1 VSKSLVVRGY
11 RRRPLRVAVLA
22 AIVSIAIGCRPDP
35 DPAQKMTPLERRG
48 ERVFTGEQCFYHC
61 HTFGARRGKDYDARD
76 ARAGL
81 PPDLPKAPRRTADWY
96 RAYIVDPRAVLPQ
109 SPMPSRGNLSR
120 KKLDALVAFLEHQ
133 NQQPHWQPSPA
144 PPPAVPETGNGLT
157 EYTRGRAL
165 YGANCVGCHGEWG
178 NGGGPVGQLLVP
190 EPRNFTDSFWMSK
203 QSETYLF
210 SVISDGKPNTA
221 MAGFKDLL
229 TKRERALVMRYV
241 EYFANPVA
249 KERIEL
255 SPFLQKVQ
263 K

>member
-1 VSKSLVVRGY
+1 
-11 RRRPLRVAVLA
+11 
-22 AIVSIAIGCRPDP
+22 
-35 DPAQKMTPLERRG
+35 MTPLERRG

-61 HTFGARRGKDYDARD
+61 HTFGASRGKDYDARD

-96 RAYIVDPRAVLPQ
+96 RAYLVDPRAVLPQ
-109 SPMPSRGNLSR
+109 SSMPSLDNLSR

-133 NQQPHWQPSPA
+133 NQQKPWQPAQAPA
-144 PPPAVPETGNGLT
+144 AAVPETGNGLT
-157 EYTRGRAL
+157 EYNQGRAL
-165 YGANCVGCHGEWG
+165 YGANCGGCHGEWG

-190 EPRNFTDSFWMSK
+190 EPRDFTDSFWMSK
-203 QSETYLF
+203 QTETYLF
-210 SVISDGKPNTA
+210 PVISDGKPNTA
-221 MAGFKDLL
+221 MLGFKDLL
-229 TKRERALVMRYV
+229 TAHERALVMRYV

-255 SPFLQKVQ
+255 SPFLRRVQ

>member
-1 VSKSLVVRGY
+1 MRFLREYV
-11 RRRPLRVAVLA
+11 RVAVLA
-22 AIVSIAIGCRPDP
+22 AIASIAIGCRSGADP
-35 DPAQKMTPLERRG
+35 DATMTPLERRG
-48 ERVFTGEQCFYHC
+48 EKVFFGEQCFYHC
-61 HTFGARRGKDYDARD
+61 HMFGVQRGKDYDAHD

-81 PPDLPKAPRRTADWY
+81 PPDLRKAPRRTADWY
-96 RAYIVDPRAVLPQ
+96 RAYLVDPRAVLPQ
-109 SPMPSRGNLSR
+109 SSMPSLDNLPK

-133 NQQPHWQPSPA
+133 NQQPRWQPAPA
-144 PPPAVPETGNGLT
+144 PPPTVPETGNGLA
-157 EYTRGRAL
+157 EYEQGRAL
-165 YGANCVGCHGEWG
+165 YGSNCVGCHGEWG

-255 SPFLQKVQ
+255 SPFLRRVQ